1 MARFRNPR
9 YAPEWLEPR
18 LSPSGFY
25 YSPAPEVSP
34 PAPTPTE
41 NHEAPRPRDKNGDP
55 IPNPTP
61 LPEPGPELPGWT
73 SPQMTGPAPSQL
85 AS

>member
-18 LSPSGFY
+18 LSPSGLY
-25 YSPAPEVSP
+25 YNPALVVST

-41 NHEAPRPRDKNGDP
+41 NSEDPFPRDKNGDP
-55 IPNPTP
+55 IPFPIP
-61 LPEPGPELPGWT
+61 IPPPGPELPD
-73 SPQMTGPAPSQL
+73 
-85 AS
+85 